1 MLLKM
6 DESITQIT
14 TWDQFNQI
22 IRPSNI
28 KLLGKLQDFPNSIL
42 VTGCQRSGTTILT
55 EIIAHSE
62 GLSKF
67 QITSDSELD
76 AALILSGYI
85 NIKADGRYCFQT
97 TYLNE
102 KYYEYYE
109 HLDGHRIIW
118 LLRNPFSVV
127 YSMLYNWGNKPDRLF
142 NSCGVSHLKG
152 IDKFRYKLLGLKGV
166 SMLRRACWAY
176 IGKTSQL
183 FDLNEKYDHERLLV
197 VDYDDLVNRK
207 NVILP
212 AIYKFIGLDYSLEYE
227 NKIHIN
233 SLSKIN
239 NLSKHYRRIINSLSY
254 HTYEKARSLLSDL
267 SIYE

>member
-1 MLLKM
+1 M
-6 DESITQIT
+6 DETKSQIT
-14 TWDQFNQI
+14 TWNQFNQI
-22 IRPSNI
+22 IRPINI
-28 KLLGKLQDFPNSIL
+28 KLLGKLRDFPNSIL
-42 VTGCQRSGTTILT
+42 VTGCQRSGTTILS
-55 EIIAHSE
+55 EIIAQSD
-62 GLSKF
+62 GLTKF

-102 KYYEYYE
+102 KYCEYYE
-109 HLDGHRIIW
+109 HLDGHKIIW

-127 YSMLYNWGNKPDRLF
+127 YSMLNNWGNKPDRLF

-152 IDKFRYKLLGLKGV
+152 IDNFRYKLLGLNGV
-166 SMLRRACWAY
+166 SMIRRACWAY
-176 IGKTSQL
+176 VGKTSQL
-183 FDLNEKYDHERLLV
+183 FDLKEKYDHKRLLV
-197 VDYDDLVNRK
+197 VDYDDLVNSK

-212 AIYKFIGLDYSLEYE
+212 AIYKFIGLKYSPEYE
-227 NKIHIN
+227 KKIHNN

-239 NLSKHYRRIINSLSY
+239 NLSKHERRIINSLSY
-254 HTYEKARSLLSDL
+254 PTYEKARSLLSDL